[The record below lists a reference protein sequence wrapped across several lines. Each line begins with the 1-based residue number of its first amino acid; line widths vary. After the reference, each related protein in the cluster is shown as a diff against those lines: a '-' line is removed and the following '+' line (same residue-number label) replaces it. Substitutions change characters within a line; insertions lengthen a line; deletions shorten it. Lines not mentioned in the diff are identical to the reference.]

1 MSVFTPVTLDEART
15 FVAQYEIGDVIDFQ
29 NIAAGVENSN
39 FFVTTNVGRYV
50 LTIFEKIP
58 REDLDFYMGLLTHL
72 TGKQVACAVPLKAR
86 NGAVLQTL
94 HGKPAAIVT
103 RLNGNDMAHP
113 TPQDCR
119 AVGAAL
125 ARMHAATRDFPL
137 KMRNWRGLSWWRSYA
152 SSLRPHLAAE
162 EKTLLESELSHQAK
176 FDSLQLPRGVIHGD
190 LFRDNILWDDHLDT
204 HVPQMIDFYFA
215 CDEFLLFDIAITVN
229 DWCLDL
235 PAYPAARLSPPHVR
249 AFLAGYASVRAL
261 TPAERAAWPNMLRA
275 AAMRTWLGR
284 LGYNYFPRDS
294 ELTHPKD
301 HPFTARLLQHHIAY
315 EAGNREMV
323 ESVVSAAA

>member
-1 MSVFTPVTLDEART
+1 MSVFTPISLDEARA
-15 FVAQYEIGDVIDFQ
+15 FVAPYHLGDIIDFQ

-58 REDLDFYMGLLTHL
+58 RADLDFYMGLMAHL
-72 TGKQVACAVPLKAR
+72 TQKKVACVVPLRAE
-86 NGAVLQTL
+86 NGEVIQSLK
-94 HGKPAAIVT
+94 GKPAALVT
-103 RLNGNDMAHP
+103 RLNGNDIAHP
-113 TPQDCR
+113 TPTDCR
-119 AVGAAL
+119 AVGVAL
-125 ARMHAATRDFPL
+125 ARMHEATRDFTL

-152 SSLRPHLAAE
+152 TALRPHLNANE
-162 EKTLLESELSHQAK
+162 RSLLESELARQAK
-176 FDSLQLPRGVIHGD
+176 FDSLDLPRGVIHGD

-215 CDEFLLFDIAITVN
+215 CEEHLLFDVAITVN

-235 PAYPAARLSPPHVR
+235 PAYPVARLSAPHTEALLAGYGSVR
-249 AFLAGYASVRAL
+249 AFTA
-261 TPAERAAWPNMLRA
+261 AERAAWPQMLRA

-301 HPFTARLLQHHIAY
+301 HPFTERLLAFHIAH
-315 EAGNREMV
+315 EDDNR
-323 ESVVSAAA
+323 ALFA